1 MSEEIRVMLVD
12 DHVSFR
18 QPLAFM
24 LGWEPDI
31 SIVAQ
36 AGTLAEAR
44 DLLLDTDQPVDVAIV
59 DLDLPDGLGLGLMDV
74 LRDLHPHAVVLIL
87 SAHSDEGRRARAIDA
102 GAASVMHKSS
112 PVEEILDAIR
122 RLWQGDHLLSQRE
135 VLEALRLVRRERERD
150 QETRLKIEKL
160 TPKEREVLQA
170 LAEGLS
176 DKGIAER
183 LYVGVGTI
191 RTHVRSIL
199 AKLEVQSRLQ
209 ALVFAV
215 RHGLVEMDPV
225 ER

>member
-1 MSEEIRVMLVD
+1 MSEQIRVMLVD
-12 DHVSFR
+12 DHDSFR

-36 AGTLAEAR
+36 AGSLAEAR
-44 DLLLDTDQPVDVAIV
+44 DLLLEANSPVDVAVV

-74 LRDLHPHAVVLIL
+74 LRDVNPRVVVLIL
-87 SAHSDEGRRARAIDA
+87 SAHSDEGRRARAIEA

-122 RLWQGDHLLSQRE
+122 RLWQGDHLLSQGE
-135 VLEALRLVRRERERD
+135 VLEALRLVRRERERNH
-150 QETRLKIEKL
+150 ETRLMIEKL

-215 RHGLVEMDPV
+215 RHGLVEMDPI

>member
-1 MSEEIRVMLVD
+1 MLVD

-31 SIVAQ
+31 AIVAQ

-44 DLLLDTDQPVDVAIV
+44 DLLLDTDSPVDVAIV
-59 DLDLPDGLGLGLMDV
+59 DLDLPDGLGIALVDV
-74 LRDLHPHAVVLIL
+74 LRSTHPRAVVLVL
-87 SAHSDEGRRARAIDA
+87 SAHSDVGRRARAIEA
-102 GAASVMHKSS
+102 GAAGVMHKSS
-112 PVEEILDAIR
+112 PVEEILDATR

-150 QETRLKIEKL
+150 HETRLMIEKL

>member
-1 MSEEIRVMLVD
+1 MLVD

-44 DLLLDTDQPVDVAIV
+44 DLLLEANAPVDVAIV
-59 DLDLPDGLGLGLMDV
+59 DLDLPDGLGLGLIDV
-74 LRDLHPHAVVLIL
+74 LRDVHPDAIVLIL

>member
-1 MSEEIRVMLVD
+1 VMLVD

-36 AGTLAEAR
+36 AGSLAEAR
-44 DLLLDTDQPVDVAIV
+44 DLLLEANSPVDVAVV

-74 LRDLHPHAVVLIL
+74 LRDVHPHAVVLIL

-150 QETRLKIEKL
+150 HKTRLKIEKL

>member
-36 AGTLAEAR
+36 AGSLAEAR
-44 DLLLDTDQPVDVAIV
+44 DLLLEADSPVDVAIV
-59 DLDLPDGLGLGLMDV
+59 DLDLPDGIGLGVMDV
-74 LRDLHPHAVVLIL
+74 LRDVHPHAVVLIL

-122 RLWQGDHLLSQRE
+122 RLWQGDHLLSQGE

-150 QETRLKIEKL
+150 HETRLKIEKL

>member
-1 MSEEIRVMLVD
+1 MLVD

>member
-1 MSEEIRVMLVD
+1 MLVD

-44 DLLLDTDQPVDVAIV
+44 DLLLETDSPVDVAIV
-59 DLDLPDGLGLGLMDV
+59 DLDLPDGLGIGLVDV
-74 LRDLHPHAVVLIL
+74 LRSTHPRAVVLVL
-87 SAHSDEGRRARAIDA
+87 SAHSDVGRRARSIEA

-112 PVEEILDAIR
+112 PVEEILDATR

-150 QETRLKIEKL
+150 HETRLMIEKL

-215 RHGLVEMDPV
+215 RHGIVEMDPV

>member
-1 MSEEIRVMLVD
+1 MNERIRVMLVD

-24 LGWEPDI
+24 LGWEPDLR
-31 SIVAQ
+31 IVSQ

-44 DLLLDTDQPVDVAIV
+44 GLLLDADSAVDVAVV
-59 DLDLPDGLGLGLMDV
+59 DLDLPDGLGIDLVDV
-74 LRDLHPHAVVLIL
+74 LRRAHKSAVVLVL
-87 SAHSDEGRRARAIDA
+87 SAHSDEGRRARAIEA
-102 GAASVMHKSS
+102 GAAGIMHKSS

-122 RLWQGDHLLSQRE
+122 RLWRGDQLLSQRE
-135 VLEALRLVRRERERD
+135 VVEALRLVRRERERD
-150 QETRLKIEKL
+150 HEARLMIEKL

-176 DKGIAER
+176 DKGIADR

-225 ER
+225 DP

>member
-44 DLLLDTDQPVDVAIV
+44 DLLLEADTPVDVAIV
-59 DLDLPDGLGLGLMDV
+59 DLDLPDGLGIGLVDA
-74 LRDLHPHAVVLIL
+74 LRSTHPRAVVLVL
-87 SAHSDEGRRARAIDA
+87 SAHSDVGRRARAIEA

-112 PVEEILDAIR
+112 PVEEILDAVR

-150 QETRLKIEKL
+150 HATRLMIEKL

-199 AKLEVQSRLQ
+199 AKLGVQSRLQ

-225 ER
+225 EH

>member
-1 MSEEIRVMLVD
+1 LSEEIRVMLVD
-12 DHVSFR
+12 DHDSFR

-36 AGTLAEAR
+36 AGSLAEAR
-44 DLLLDTDQPVDVAIV
+44 DLLLEANSPVDVAVV

-74 LRDLHPHAVVLIL
+74 LHDVHPHAVVLIL
-87 SAHSDEGRRARAIDA
+87 SAHSDEGRRARAIEA

-122 RLWQGDHLLSQRE
+122 RLWQGDHLLSQGE

-150 QETRLKIEKL
+150 LETRLKIEKL

-170 LAEGLS
+170 LAE
-176 DKGIAER
+176 KGIAER

-215 RHGLVEMDPV
+215 RHGLVEMDPI